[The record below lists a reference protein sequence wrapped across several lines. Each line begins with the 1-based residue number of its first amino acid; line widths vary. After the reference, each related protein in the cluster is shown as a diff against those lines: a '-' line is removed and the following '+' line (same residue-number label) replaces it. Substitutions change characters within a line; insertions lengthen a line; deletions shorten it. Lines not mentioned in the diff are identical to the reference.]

1 MLLPSSHLHD
11 ELSVKVM
18 GTRIPVGP
26 MDLPSR
32 LCVHIDAGMDG
43 GIGVRRG
50 RIVRVVGDLGRLA
63 LVSQSPSHE
72 PGALSALMCLGLQK
86 NMLFTNYA

>member
-1 MLLPSSHLHD
+1 MLLPSSHPHD
-11 ELSVKVM
+11 DLSVKVM

-32 LCVHIDAGMDG
+32 LCVHIDVGMDG

-50 RIVRVVGDLGRLA
+50 RIVRVVRDLGRLA
-63 LVSQSPSHE
+63 LVSQSLSHE
-72 PGALSALMCLGLQK
+72 LGALSACM
-86 NMLFTNYA
+86 

>member
-18 GTRIPVGP
+18 GTRILVGP

-32 LCVHIDAGMDG
+32 LCVHIDAGVDG

-50 RIVRVVGDLGRLA
+50 RIVRIVGDLGRLA

-72 PGALSALMCLGLQK
+72 LGALSA
-86 NMLFTNYA
+86 

>member
-1 MLLPSSHLHD
+1 MLLSSSHLHD

-18 GTRIPVGP
+18 GTWIPVGP
-26 MDLPSR
+26 MDLPFR

-43 GIGVRRG
+43 GIGVHRG

-63 LVSQSPSHE
+63 LMSQSPFHE
-72 PGALSALMCLGLQK
+72 LGALSA
-86 NMLFTNYA
+86 

>member
-1 MLLPSSHLHD
+1 MLLSSSHLHD

-26 MDLPSR
+26 MDLSSR
-32 LCVHIDAGMDG
+32 LCVHNDAGMDG

-50 RIVRVVGDLGRLA
+50 RIVRVVGDLERLA
-63 LVSQSPSHE
+63 LMSQSPFHE
-72 PGALSALMCLGLQK
+72 LGALSA
-86 NMLFTNYA
+86 

>member
-1 MLLPSSHLHD
+1 MLLPSSHPHD
-11 ELSVKVM
+11 DLYVKVM

-50 RIVRVVGDLGRLA
+50 RIVRVVGDLGRLT

-72 PGALSALMCLGLQK
+72 LGTLSA
-86 NMLFTNYA
+86 

>member
-32 LCVHIDAGMDG
+32 LCVHIDAGVDG

-50 RIVRVVGDLGRLA
+50 QIVPVVGDLKRLA
-63 LVSQSPSHE
+63 LVSQSPSDE
-72 PGALSALMCLGLQK
+72 LGALSTFMCRGL
-86 NMLFTNYA
+86 